1 MSALGLLQDVTAL
14 DGMVCGPNP
23 QLFTGGWVSRMA
35 HRYNTS
41 LKQYGMVWCPSYP
54 LDRNR
59 CDQVVAAGS
68 GAS

>member
-1 MSALGLLQDVTAL
+1 MARRRASCGDYHYGLWPM
-14 DGMVCGPNP
+14 GYG
-23 QLFTGGWVSRMA
+23 
-35 HRYNTS
+35 RYVW
-41 LKQYGMVWCPSYP
+41 YGVVWCPSYP